1 MSPGPTFDRVYFA
14 LKEQLTSGRHP
25 PGAHLEPSVLGDELC
40 SSITPIRDA
49 LHRLVGERLVEA
61 PRNDGFRAPMIT
73 ELGLRQ
79 LYGWQAD
86 LLRLAL
92 ARHRSSLLER
102 VDRSEGLPEAG
113 FSSAADLLLDFARS
127 SDNPELLAA
136 LANACARLAPV
147 RILEAR
153 FLPGLAG
160 EVEPLQSLWKA
171 GDTGRLRSVLTAYQ
185 RRRDRAVPQLV
196 AELQRSI

>member
-136 LANACARLAPV
+136 LANA
-147 RILEAR
+147 
-153 FLPGLAG
+153 AG
-160 EVEPLQSLWKA
+160 WL
-171 GDTGRLRSVLTAYQ
+171 RLR
-185 RRRDRAVPQLV
+185 RR
-196 AELQRSI
+196 

>member
-1 MSPGPTFDRVYFA
+1 MSPGPTFDRVYLA
-14 LKEQLTSGRHP
+14 LKQQLRSGRHP
-25 PGAHLEPSVLGDELC
+25 PGAHLEPSVLGEELC

-61 PRNDGFRAPMIT
+61 PRNDGFRVPIIT

-92 ARHRSSLLER
+92 ARYRGSEQPE
-102 VDRSEGLPEAG
+102 VDRCGGLSEAAFP
-113 FSSAADLLLDFARS
+113 SAADLFL
-127 SDNPELLAA
+127 ELGRCPGDSELQAA
-136 LANACARLAPV
+136 LASACDRLAAV
-147 RILEAR
+147 RILEERFIPEAR
-153 FLPGLAG
+153 EEL
-160 EVEPLQSLWKA
+160 ETLQSLWK
-171 GDTGRLRSVLTAYQ
+171 GRDLPGLKAAIAAYQ

-196 AELQRSI
+196 AELQRSF

>member
-1 MSPGPTFDRVYFA
+1 MSPGPTFDRVYLA

-25 PGAHLEPSVLGDELC
+25 PGAHLEPSVLGEELC

-73 ELGLRQ
+73 ELGLRH

-92 ARHRSSLLER
+92 ARHRPSPHEEG
-102 VDRSEGLPEAG
+102 DRFEEQSEAG
-113 FSSAADLLLDFARS
+113 FSSAANLFLDFARA

-136 LANACARLAPV
+136 LANACDRLAPATM
-147 RILEAR
+147 LEER
-153 FLPGLAG
+153 FLPDL
-160 EVEPLQSLWKA
+160 EEEFETFQSLWKA
-171 GDTGRLRSVLTAYQ
+171 RDTGRLKAVVTAYQ